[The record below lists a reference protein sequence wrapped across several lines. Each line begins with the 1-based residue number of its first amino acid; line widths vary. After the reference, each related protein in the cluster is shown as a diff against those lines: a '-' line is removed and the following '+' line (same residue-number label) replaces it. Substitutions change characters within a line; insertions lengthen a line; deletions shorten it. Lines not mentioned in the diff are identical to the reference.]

1 METTDQRAS
10 YHHGDLR
17 RALIAAAVEM
27 VEQVGPE
34 AFTLREVA
42 RRIGVSHAAPYRHFK
57 TRHEVLVAVAAAG
70 FERLGARMQAALE
83 DSDDPLAGFKRCAGA
98 YFGFAVENPQQFKLM
113 FGTAVDRDEIGAV
126 RQRADRVFDAMAALL
141 EEAQQQGRI
150 RPGDAADFTR
160 IAWSLVHGICLLHLN
175 GQYQSPVRE
184 DVAALVDRALA
195 DLIAGLA
202 APSCS

>member
-1 METTDQRAS
+1 MKATDQRAS

-70 FERLGARMQAALE
+70 FERLGARMQAAL
-83 DSDDPLAGFKRCAGA
+83 LAA
-98 YFGFAVENPQQFKLM
+98 
-113 FGTAVDRDEIGAV
+113 
-126 RQRADRVFDAMAALL
+126 
-141 EEAQQQGRI
+141 AQQQGRI

-160 IAWSLVHGICLLHLN
+160 IACTRAG
-175 GQYQSPVRE
+175 YRPV
-184 DVAALVDRALA
+184 
-195 DLIAGLA
+195 
-202 APSCS
+202 